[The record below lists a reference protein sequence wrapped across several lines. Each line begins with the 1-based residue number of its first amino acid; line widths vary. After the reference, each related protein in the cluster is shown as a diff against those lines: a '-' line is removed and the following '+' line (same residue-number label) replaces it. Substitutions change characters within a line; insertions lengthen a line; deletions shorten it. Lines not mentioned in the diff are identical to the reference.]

1 MITAHVKVQMAAGYS
16 PCKPPVSFD
25 KLAAHVPSWRKIIR
39 EVAEKYDL
47 TPDDLTGP
55 CRRRMYAWPRQEA
68 MWRCRA
74 ETNMSLPD
82 IGRRFGNRDHSTVLF
97 SVRAHARRMSEK
109 KFVSQSTTK
118 VLAVDKVAF
127 TNTPR

>member
-55 CRRRMYAWPRQEA
+55 CRRRMYAWP
-68 MWRCRA
+68 
-74 ETNMSLPD
+74 MS
-82 IGRRFGNRDHSTVLF
+82 GRL
-97 SVRAHARRMSEK
+97 M
-109 KFVSQSTTK
+109 FVSALHRHIAS
-118 VLAVDKVAF
+118 
-127 TNTPR
+127 